1 MGHGSRGC
9 LGSFPFQLP
18 IMESED
24 NLRSR
29 QESGAI
35 VRKPPIQEK
44 EVHTTRHRIDL
55 HRCSRRFESS
65 RLDHLPASVLHC
77 FTPPFT
83 KEAAFL
89 GIPPAPASLHM

>member
-1 MGHGSRGC
+1 M
-9 LGSFPFQLP
+9 GSFPFQLP

-44 EVHTTRHRIDL
+44 EVHTTRHLIDL
-55 HRCSRRFESS
+55 HRCPWRFESS
-65 RLDHLPASVLHC
+65 RLDHLPDSVLHC
-77 FTPPFT
+77 FTPPLQR
-83 KEAAFL
+83 KQPSYAFH
-89 GIPPAPASLHM
+89 LHQPLSTCSSSDLK

>member
-1 MGHGSRGC
+1 M
-9 LGSFPFQLP
+9 GSFPFQLP

-24 NLRSR
+24 KLRSR

-35 VRKPPIQEK
+35 VRKRPIQER

-77 FTPPFT
+77 FTPPLQR
-83 KEAAFL
+83 KQ
-89 GIPPAPASLHM
+89 PS